1 MQSTPWDH
9 SAIQLT
15 CFTALICLLKLYG
28 LLSSGRLR
36 KVLLYRDIPY
46 PKSKGWGWGGDGGK
60 GICEQSICYHVA
72 AFMILFNVICNM
84 TMFWKSWIMTYWPH
98 PQGREVGGGG
108 GSAGKIFATK
118 LLHSWFSYIWYATW
132 PCFKKNEFWPTDTI
146 PRVGGW
152 GE

>member
-1 MQSTPWDH
+1 MSKVMQSTPWDH

-36 KVLLYRDIPY
+36 QVLLYRDIHIQS
-46 PKSKGWGWGGDGGK
+46 PKGGGGGGDGGK

-84 TMFWKSWIMTYWPH
+84 TMF
-98 PQGREVGGGG
+98 
-108 GSAGKIFATK
+108 
-118 LLHSWFSYIWYATW
+118 
-132 PCFKKNEFWPTDTI
+132 
-146 PRVGGW
+146 
-152 GE
+152 